1 MPSILSIQ
9 SHVAYGYVG
18 NRAAVFPLQRLG
30 VEVHAVNTVQF
41 SNHTG
46 YGDWTGEV
54 FGAGHIRE
62 IIDGL
67 ARRDVLG
74 ATDAVLSGYM
84 GAHELGQVIVDT
96 VARVRA
102 ANPDARYCCDPVMG
116 DVGRGFF
123 VRPGIPEFMREVAV
137 PAADII
143 TPNQF
148 ELDYLT
154 GLPSATLEQALSA
167 SSRVRALGPELVLV
181 TSLVRDR
188 TPPGTIEML
197 LDSAEGAWL
206 VRTPRLPVEPAPNGA
221 GDCTAALFLARVLE
235 TGDPVAALEH
245 VAAAL
250 HALFTA
256 THASGSRELALIAA
270 QDALVAPP
278 RRFPPERVR

>member
-181 TSLVRDR
+181 TSLVREQ
-188 TPPGTIEML
+188 TPPDSIEML
-197 LDSAEGAWL
+197 LDSTEGAWL

-221 GDCTAALFLARVLE
+221 GDCTSALFLAKILE
-235 TGDPVAALEH
+235 TEDPPAALAH

-256 THASGSRELALIAA
+256 THRSGGRELALIQA
-270 QDALVAPP
+270 QAALVDPP
-278 RRFPPERVR
+278 RRFIPEKLR